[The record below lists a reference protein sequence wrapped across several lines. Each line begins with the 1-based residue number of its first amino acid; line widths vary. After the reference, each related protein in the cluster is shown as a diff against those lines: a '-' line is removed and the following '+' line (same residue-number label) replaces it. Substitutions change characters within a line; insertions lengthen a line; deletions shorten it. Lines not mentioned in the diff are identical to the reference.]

1 MPLTMMR
8 DSRRLREAL
17 LWLIAATFALF
28 TLFPGIDLAVTGW
41 FWSGSR
47 FAVNS
52 NPVIEA
58 LRDGLWNLT
67 LIAFAVVVAGMLRA
81 AIRAQHVA
89 GLPVHLWA
97 FFAATFAAGPGLV
110 VNLLL
115 KEHWGRARPFQ
126 TTFFGGEKQF
136 TPPWDM
142 TDQCLRNC
150 SFVSGE
156 VSGTTALAVVMVV
169 AAWHLRAHLSRLT
182 FGLVMFAA
190 PVLVVL
196 SALQR
201 ISAGR
206 HFLSDAL
213 LAALFTLL
221 IAVQMYRWIVERGGP
236 RRALIRWG
244 GGLHRFLLGRGR
256 P

>member
-1 MPLTMMR
+1 MSLILMR
-8 DSRRLREAL
+8 DSRRLRAL
-17 LWLIAATFALF
+17 CLWLIAATFTVF
-28 TLFPGIDLAVTGW
+28 TLFPWIDPAVSAL
-41 FWSGSR
+41 FWSGRR
-47 FAVNS
+47 FPVNS
-52 NPVIEA
+52 NPVIEG
-58 LRDGLWNLT
+58 LRNGLWNLT
-67 LIAFAVVVAGMLRA
+67 LTVFAVVLAGMLRA

-89 GLPVHLWA
+89 RLPVHLWA
-97 FFAATFAAGPGLV
+97 FFVATFVAGPGLV

-126 TTFFGGEKQF
+126 TSLFGGEKQF

-169 AAWHLRAHLSRLT
+169 VAWHFRAQLSQVAFLLLLT
-182 FGLVMFAA
+182 VA

-206 HFLSDAL
+206 HFLSDAI
-213 LAALFTLL
+213 LAVLFTLL

-236 RRALIRWG
+236 RRALIHWG
-244 GGLHRFLLGRGR
+244 AALHRVLLGRER
-256 P
+256 T

>member
-1 MPLTMMR
+1 MSFTLLR
-8 DSRRLREAL
+8 DSYRLRAL
-17 LWLIAATFALF
+17 CLWLIAATLAAF
-28 TLFPGIDLAVTGW
+28 TLFPWLDPAVSAL

-52 NPVIEA
+52 DKVIEA
-58 LRDGLWNLT
+58 LRYGLWNLT
-67 LIAFAVVVAGMLRA
+67 LITFALVVAGMLRA
-81 AIRAQHVA
+81 AIQAQHVV

-126 TTFFGGEKQF
+126 TTLFGGEKHF
-136 TPPWDM
+136 TPPWDI

-156 VSGTTALAVVMVV
+156 VAGTTALAVVMVV
-169 AAWHLRAHLSRLT
+169 AAWHLRGHLSRLA
-182 FGLVMFAA
+182 FLLLMISA
-190 PVLVVL
+190 PILVVL

-213 LAALFTLL
+213 LAALFTVL

-244 GGLHRFLLGRGR
+244 ADLHRFLLGRER
-256 P
+256 T

>member
-1 MPLTMMR
+1 MSFTVLR
-8 DSRRLREAL
+8 DSYRLRAL
-17 LWLIAATFALF
+17 CLWLIAATLAVF
-28 TLFPGIDLAVTGW
+28 TLFPWLDPAVSAL

-52 NPVIEA
+52 DKGIEA
-58 LRDGLWNLT
+58 ARYALWNLT
-67 LIAFAVVVAGMLRA
+67 LITFALVVAGMLRA
-81 AIRAQHVA
+81 AVQAQHVV
-89 GLPVHLWA
+89 GLPVHIWA

-126 TTFFGGEKQF
+126 TTLFGGEKHF
-136 TPPWDM
+136 TPPWDI

-156 VSGTTALAVVMVV
+156 VAGTTALAVVMVV
-169 AAWHLRAHLSRLT
+169 AAWHLRDHISRLA
-182 FGLVMFAA
+182 FFLLVSTA
-190 PVLVVL
+190 PILVVL

-206 HFLSDAL
+206 HFLSDAI

-236 RRALIRWG
+236 RRTLIRWG
-244 GGLHRFLLGRGR
+244 ADVHRFLLGRER

>member
-1 MPLTMMR
+1 MR
-8 DSRRLREAL
+8 DSYRLRAL
-17 LWLIAATFALF
+17 CLWLIAATFAVF
-28 TLFPGIDLAVTGW
+28 TVFPSLDPAVSAL

-47 FAVNS
+47 FPVNS
-52 NPVIEA
+52 DKVIEA
-58 LRDGLWNLT
+58 LRNGLWNLT
-67 LIAFAVVVAGMLRA
+67 LVTFAVVVAAMLRA
-81 AIRAQHVA
+81 AVRAQPVA
-89 GLPVHLWA
+89 GVPVHLWA

-126 TTFFGGEKQF
+126 TTLFGGEKRF

-142 TDQCLRNC
+142 TDQCLHNC

-169 AAWHLRAHLSRLT
+169 MAWQLRSRLSRPIFLLSVVT
-182 FGLVMFAA
+182 GPILVLLA
-190 PVLVVL
+190 
-196 SALQR
+196 SLQR

-206 HFLSDAL
+206 HFLSDAI
-213 LAALFTLL
+213 LAALFTVL

-244 GGLHRFLLGRGR
+244 GTLHRLLWGHERV
-256 P
+256 

>member
-1 MPLTMMR
+1 MSWVLMR
-8 DSRRLREAL
+8 DSSRLRAIV
-17 LWLIAATFALF
+17 LWLIAATLAVF
-28 TLFPGIDLAVTGW
+28 TLFPGIDPAVSAL

-52 NPVIEA
+52 NQTIET
-58 LRDGLWNLT
+58 LRYGLWNLT
-67 LIAFAVVVAGMLRA
+67 LMTFAIVLAGLIRA
-81 AIRAQHVA
+81 AIRAQNVA
-89 GLPVHLWA
+89 HLPVHIWA
-97 FFAATFAAGPGLV
+97 FFSATFAVGPGLV

-126 TTFFGGEKQF
+126 TTLFGGEKHF

-156 VSGTTALAVVMVV
+156 VAGTTALAVVMVV
-169 AAWHLRAHLSRLT
+169 AAWHLRAHLSRLSFLT
-182 FGLVMFAA
+182 LVIVA
-190 PVLVVL
+190 PLLVVL

-206 HFLSDAL
+206 HFLSDAI

-244 GGLHRFLLGRGR
+244 ASLHRFLLGRER
-256 P
+256 V

>member
-1 MPLTMMR
+1 MSWVLMR
-8 DSRRLREAL
+8 DSYRLRAL
-17 LWLIAATFALF
+17 CLWLIAATFAVF
-28 TLFPGIDLAVTGW
+28 TLFPWLDPAVSAL

-52 NPVIEA
+52 NQTIET
-58 LRDGLWNLT
+58 LRYGLWNLT
-67 LIAFAVVVAGMLRA
+67 LIIFAIVLAGMLRA

-89 GLPVHLWA
+89 GLPVHIWA
-97 FFAATFAAGPGLV
+97 FFVATFVAGPGLV

-126 TTFFGGEKQF
+126 TSLFGGDKHF
-136 TPPWDM
+136 TPPWDV

-169 AAWHLRAHLSRLT
+169 AAWHLRAHLSRLA
-182 FGLVMFAA
+182 FLLLVISA

-206 HFLSDAL
+206 HFLSDAI
-213 LAALFTLL
+213 LAALFTVL
-221 IAVQMYRWIVERGGP
+221 IAVQMYRWIVERGSP

-244 GGLHRFLLGRGR
+244 AGLHRVLLGRER

>member
-1 MPLTMMR
+1 MLLTLMR
-8 DSRRLREAL
+8 DSYRLRAL
-17 LWLIAATFALF
+17 CLWLIAATFAVF
-28 TLFPGIDLAVTGW
+28 TLFPWIDPAVSAL
-41 FWSGSR
+41 FWSGRR

-52 NPVIEA
+52 NQLIET
-58 LRDGLWNLT
+58 LRYGLWNLT
-67 LIAFAVVVAGMLRA
+67 LVTFAIVVLAMLRA
-81 AIRAQHVA
+81 AIRAQYVA
-89 GLPVHLWA
+89 GLPVHIWA
-97 FFAATFAAGPGLV
+97 FFAATFAVGPGLV

-115 KEHWGRARPFQ
+115 KEYWGRARPFQ
-126 TTFFGGEKQF
+126 TSLFGGEKQF

-169 AAWHLRAHLSRLT
+169 VAWHLRAHLSRLAVLL
-182 FGLVMFAA
+182 LVSIA
-190 PVLVVL
+190 PILVVL

-206 HFLSDAL
+206 HFLSDAI

-244 GGLHRFLLGRGR
+244 AGLHRFLLGRER
-256 P
+256 T